1 MDVVRS
7 MHVQIL
13 GLNLLWSSRSSLEM
27 LVITTIVNFD
37 INVIKHPFDTWVGGG
52 VGLCSGNYLW
62 LLFTSA

>member
-7 MHVQIL
+7 IHVQIL
-13 GLNLLWSSRSSLEM
+13 GLNLRWFSHLCLEM

-37 INVIKHPFDTWVGGG
+37 INLIKHPFDTWVGGG
-52 VGLCSGNYLW
+52 VGLYSGNSLW